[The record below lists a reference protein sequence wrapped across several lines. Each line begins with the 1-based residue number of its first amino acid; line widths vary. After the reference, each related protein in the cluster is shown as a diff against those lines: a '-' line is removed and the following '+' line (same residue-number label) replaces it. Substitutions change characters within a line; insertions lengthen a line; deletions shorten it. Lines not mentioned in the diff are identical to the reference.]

1 MITVKRGDTLAFIV
15 RRKNKD
21 GTPRTGEALKLKSQ
35 LRTQK
40 DFFLAEF
47 IITETI
53 VPGDY
58 LFKVSA
64 VETTTWSPGTYN
76 CDIQFNED
84 DIVQSSET
92 FQVIVTKDVTRDEQ

>member
-1 MITVKRGDTLAFIV
+1 M
-15 RRKNKD
+15 
-21 GTPRTGEALKLKSQ
+21 
-35 LRTQK
+35 
-40 DFFLAEF
+40 
-47 IITETI
+47 
-53 VPGDY
+53 PGDY